1 MTHNETVEAMQ
12 GKKAELNKKIV
23 HFFFIKNVSLYFN

>member
-1 MTHNETVEAMQ
+1 MIKIMTHNETVETTQ

-23 HFFFIKNVSLYFN
+23 HFFH